1 MVIAVYAGLGL
12 VDVARFPQWLQ
23 LALHLT
29 LTGLALFALRI
40 GLHLALLHEAQDEIR
55 TDEPI
60 LCMECDHVVPDMAVL
75 RTVRCRHARIVATI
89 TTGRGATN
97 VRSDSPRSPP
107 TERSSSDCC
116 PATRCNPARS
126 R

>member
-1 MVIAVYAGLGL
+1 MVAIG
-12 VDVARFPQWLQ
+12 
-23 LALHLT
+23 LHLT

-60 LCMECDHVVPDMAVL
+60 LCMECNHVVPDAPFCA
-75 RTVRCRHARIVATI
+75 TAGCHARIV
-89 TTGRGATN
+89 TTVTQERGAN
-97 VRSDSPRSPP
+97 
-107 TERSSSDCC
+107 ERPIRLAEEPADGEIVVGIDC
-116 PATRCNPARS
+116 PATRSSPARS